1 MLKGTTVQNKY
12 LTCFLI
18 LLSVVF
24 VGWIGS
30 WARTMKAGNEAYA
43 SGDYGEAQ
51 IVFQEATFQKPDS
64 PLAHYNL
71 GTALYRIGRFNEAIQ
86 AFRESLAK
94 HNRKAEATLNLA
106 HIYYNLGNAQFK
118 MGDFRRAID
127 AYKHSLH
134 LNPDDADAQHNLA
147 LALLFAKQQEKLAQ
161 QQRANKNAEP
171 QPQPNDL
178 DEEEAHQLLE
188 RLSKNENTRRQKLL
202 QQQRKS
208 GLRRDKDW

>member
-1 MLKGTTVQNKY
+1 MLKGMTVRNRC
-12 LTCFLI
+12 LICFLI
-18 LLSVVF
+18 LLSVAL

-30 WARTMKAGNEAYA
+30 WARTVKAGNEAYA
-43 SGDYGEAQ
+43 SGDYDEAQ
-51 IVFQEATFQKPDS
+51 IAFQEATFQKPDS

-71 GTALYRIGRFNEAIQ
+71 GTARYRSGRFHEAEQ
-86 AFRESLAK
+86 AFREALAK
-94 HNRKAEATLNLA
+94 HNRKAEGTLNLA

-118 MGDFRRAID
+118 MGDFRGAID
-127 AYKHSLH
+127 AYRHSLR
-134 LNPDDADAQHNLA
+134 LNPDDADTQHNLA
-147 LALLFAKQQEKLAQ
+147 LALLLAKQQEDLA

-171 QPQPNDL
+171 QPNNIG
-178 DEEEAHQLLE
+178 EAEAHQLLE